1 MVTNRKIF
9 TFLFLVVALAAAG
22 ALLRSAFPAK
32 AFAAELFAAEGEH
45 ATLIREEALSA
56 SAGANAQK
64 TGQVG
69 RGSVLTILE
78 RSTADG
84 QPWVKISMAAD
95 QQAQVSREVTGWLP
109 AKTVVSSA
117 TANGDEIIFGQA
129 VDSERQAEERGGRKG
144 AAEDALRLYS
154 RVAELFPGSPL
165 AAEATW
171 RAADI
176 RWQLAKTDFVRSGKP
191 MEEKYLREVIA
202 KFPQSKQAELA
213 AYDLLESQ
221 MCQEWRGQAEC
232 PTKESAL
239 YEQYAH
245 EHPQSPKAAE
255 ALYNA
260 AWREASLADI
270 YRINNDRDKSEAAR
284 KKGIALAQQIQ
295 SQQQDQDWKTRAID
309 LIYKLEKKIPI
320 YGVAVVEAGET
331 K

>member
-1 MVTNRKIF
+1 MVTNRK
-9 TFLFLVVALAAAG
+9 TFDFLLLAALAVAA
-22 ALLRSAFPAK
+22 AFMAS
-32 AFAAELFAAEGEH
+32 AFAAEAER
-45 ATLIREEALSA
+45 ATLIREESLSS

-64 TGQVG
+64 IAQVD
-69 RGSVLTILE
+69 RGSALTVLE
-78 RSTADG
+78 RSQADG

-109 AKTVVSSA
+109 AKSIVTAS
-117 TANGDEIIFGQA
+117 TANGDEIVFGQG

-144 AAEDALRLYS
+144 AAQDALRLYS
-154 RVAELFPGSPL
+154 RVPEMFPGSPL
-165 AAEATW
+165 AAEGMW

-176 RWQLAKTDFVRSGKP
+176 RWQLTKVDFVRSGKP

-213 AYDLLESQ
+213 AYDLLEGQ
-221 MCQEWRGQAEC
+221 LCAEWRGLAEC
-232 PTKESAL
+232 PIKESAL

-260 AWREASLADI
+260 AWRQAALTDI
-270 YRINNDRDKSEAAR
+270 YRINNDRSKSDAAR
-284 KKGIALAQQIQ
+284 QKGIALAQQIQ
-295 SQQQDQDWKTRAID
+295 SQQQDQDWKMRATD
-309 LIYKLEKKIPI
+309 LIYKLQKKIPI
-320 YGVAVVEAGET
+320 YGADVVETGET

>member
-9 TFLFLVVALAAAG
+9 LFLVALAGATVLVGRALAAEA
-22 ALLRSAFPAK
+22 
-32 AFAAELFAAEGEH
+32 EH
-45 ATLIREEALSA
+45 ATLIREESLYS

-64 TGQVG
+64 TAQVE
-69 RGSVLTILE
+69 RGSAITILE

-117 TANGDEIIFGQA
+117 TTNGDEIIFGQA

-144 AAEDALRLYS
+144 AADDAWRLYS
-154 RVAELFPGSPL
+154 RVPELFPGSPL
-165 AAEATW
+165 AAEGIW

-213 AYDLLESQ
+213 AYDLLDGQ
-221 MCQEWRGQAEC
+221 LCPEWRGQTEC
-232 PTKESAL
+232 PTKEAAL

-245 EHPQSPKAAE
+245 EHPQSPKATE

-260 AWREASLADI
+260 AWRQAALTDI
-270 YRINNDRDKSEAAR
+270 YRINNDREKSEAAR
-284 KKGIALAQQIQ
+284 KKSIALAQQVQ
-295 SQQQDQDWKTRAID
+295 SQQQYPDWKMRSTE
-309 LIYKLEKKIPI
+309 LIYKLEKKIP
-320 YGVAVVEAGET
+320 VFSAAVDSGET

>member
-9 TFLFLVVALAAAG
+9 LFLVALAAATVLVG
-22 ALLRSAFPAK
+22 RAL
-32 AFAAELFAAEGEH
+32 AAEAEH
-45 ATLIREEALSA
+45 ATLIREESLYS

-64 TGQVG
+64 TAQVE
-69 RGSVLTILE
+69 RGSAITVLE

-95 QQAQVSREVTGWLP
+95 QQAQVSKEATGWLP

-144 AAEDALRLYS
+144 AADDAWRLYS
-154 RVAELFPGSPL
+154 RVPELFPGSPL
-165 AAEATW
+165 AAEGIW

-213 AYDLLESQ
+213 AYDLLDGQ
-221 MCQEWRGQAEC
+221 LCPEWRGQTEC
-232 PTKESAL
+232 PTKEAAL

-245 EHPQSPKAAE
+245 EHPQSPKATE

-260 AWREASLADI
+260 AWRQAALTDI
-270 YRINNDRDKSEAAR
+270 YRINNDREKSEAAR
-284 KKGIALAQQIQ
+284 KKSIALAQQVQ
-295 SQQQDQDWKTRAID
+295 SQQQDPDWKMRSTD
-309 LIYKLEKKIPI
+309 LIYKLEKKIP
-320 YGVAVVEAGET
+320 VFSAAVDSGET

>member
-1 MVTNRKIF
+1 MVTNRKTF
-9 TFLFLVVALAAAG
+9 GFLFLVGVAIWS
-22 ALLRSAFPAK
+22 ALLSRAFAAK
-32 AFAAELFAAEGEH
+32 AFAVELFSAEGEH
-45 ATLIREEALSA
+45 ATLIREEALST

-64 TGQVG
+64 TAQVG
-69 RGSVLTILE
+69 RGSALTILE
-78 RSTADG
+78 RSQADG

-95 QQAQVSREVTGWLP
+95 QQAQVSREATGWLP
-109 AKTVVSSA
+109 AKAVVTAS

-144 AAEDALRLYS
+144 AADDAWRLYS

-165 AAEATW
+165 AAEAMW

-176 RWQLAKTDFVRSGKP
+176 RWQLARTDFVRSGKP

-202 KFPQSKQAELA
+202 KYPQTKQAELA

-239 YEQYAH
+239 YEEYEH

-260 AWREASLADI
+260 AWRQAALTDI
-270 YRINNDRDKSEAAR
+270 YRINNDRSKSDAAR
-284 KKGIALAQQIQ
+284 QKGIGLAQQIQ
-295 SQQQDQDWKTRAID
+295 SQQDQDWKMRATD
-309 LIYKLEKKIPI
+309 LIYKLQKKIPV
-320 YGVAVVEAGET
+320 YGIDVVETGET

>member
-1 MVTNRKIF
+1 MVTNRK
-9 TFLFLVVALAAAG
+9 TFGFLLLAALTAG
-22 ALLRSAFPAK
+22 ALLSRSFPAK
-32 AFAAELFAAEGEH
+32 AFAASAFAAEAEH
-45 ATLIREEALSA
+45 GTLIREEALSA

-64 TGQVG
+64 TAQVA
-69 RGSVLTILE
+69 RGSALTVLE
-78 RSTADG
+78 RKQADG

-109 AKTVVSSA
+109 AKAVVTPS

-144 AAEDALRLYS
+144 AADDAWRLYS

-171 RAADI
+171 RDADI

-202 KFPQSKQAELA
+202 KYPQSKQAELA
-213 AYDLLESQ
+213 AYDLLEDQ
-221 MCQEWRGQAEC
+221 LCPEWRGLAEC

-260 AWREASLADI
+260 AWRQAALTDI

-295 SQQQDQDWKTRAID
+295 SQQQDQDWKARATD
-309 LIYKLEKKIPI
+309 LIYKLEKKISV
-320 YGVAVVEAGET
+320 YSAAVDAGET

>member
-1 MVTNRKIF
+1 MVTNRNIF
-9 TFLFLVVALAAAG
+9 SFLFLMTLAAA
-22 ALLRSAFPAK
+22 ALLSK

-45 ATLIREEALSA
+45 ATLIRDEALST

-64 TGQVG
+64 TAQVG
-69 RGSVLTILE
+69 RGSALTILAH
-78 RSTADG
+78 SQADG

-95 QQAQVSREVTGWLP
+95 QQAQVSREATGWLP
-109 AKTVVSSA
+109 SKAVVTSS

-144 AAEDALRLYS
+144 AADDAWRLYS

-165 AAEATW
+165 APEAAW
-171 RAADI
+171 RGADI

-202 KFPQSKQAELA
+202 KYPQSKQAELA
-213 AYDLLESQ
+213 TYDLLESQ

-260 AWREASLADI
+260 AWRQAALTDS
-270 YRINNDRDKSEAAR
+270 YRINNDHNKSDAAR
-284 KKGIALAQQIQ
+284 QKGIALAQQIQ
-295 SQQQDQDWKTRAID
+295 SQQQDVDWKMRATD
-309 LIYKLEKKIPI
+309 LIYKLEKKISI
-320 YGVAVVEAGET
+320 YSAAVDAGET